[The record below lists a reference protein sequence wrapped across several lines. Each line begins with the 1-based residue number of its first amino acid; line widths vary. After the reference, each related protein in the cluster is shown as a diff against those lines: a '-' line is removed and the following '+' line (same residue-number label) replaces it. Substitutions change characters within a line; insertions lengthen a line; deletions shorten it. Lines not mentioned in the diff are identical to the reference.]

1 MRLII
6 EPNYEQ
12 LSDWESFNFQF
23 PIFNFQLKKT

>member
-12 LSDWESFNFQF
+12 LSKWADNYVIARINAAQG
-23 PIFNFQLKKT
+23 Q